1 VIGCG
6 FAVLNAHGDGFL
18 DKARE
23 IVLANA
29 TRQSPQNESWKFLP
43 RLDFGKPRLAI
54 ERVSGGLSNATRP
67 SACFACIRLYLR

>member
-18 DKARE
+18 DKALE
-23 IVLANA
+23 IVLVNA
-29 TRQSPQNESWKFLP
+29 TRQLPQNESRQFLP
-43 RLDFGKPRLAI
+43 RLDSSKPRLAI
-54 ERVSGGLSNATRP
+54 DRVSGGLSNATTP